1 MVASDGGRDRGYAPY
16 IEYLGIRHVATGVEP
31 AYYGVFV
38 DALCQAIAQVL
49 GTEWTDE
56 VAAAWYGAISDVA
69 AAMIDAGAWLR
80 DDSSN
85 TAPAA
90 GAA

>member
-1 MVASDGGRDRGYAPY
+1 M
-16 IEYLGIRHVATGVEP
+16 
-31 AYYGVFV
+31 FV

-56 VAAAWYGAISDVA
+56 VAAAWAGALADVA
-69 AAMIDAGAWLR
+69 TAMIDAGAWLR